1 MQLHIIH
8 YCMTYIVY
16 YVSTTSIESMYSPVL
31 NACTVTHTVPSGFF
45 WVSNTC
51 LRTIKVMQC
60 YYEYIGAMYHVHFCM
75 HTIIHNIDNVG
86 IYVCV

>member
-1 MQLHIIH
+1 MPVQ
-8 YCMTYIVY
+8 
-16 YVSTTSIESMYSPVL
+16 SPILYLVD
-31 NACTVTHTVPSGFF
+31 F

-86 IYVCV
+86 IYVCVYVLDYCVAL